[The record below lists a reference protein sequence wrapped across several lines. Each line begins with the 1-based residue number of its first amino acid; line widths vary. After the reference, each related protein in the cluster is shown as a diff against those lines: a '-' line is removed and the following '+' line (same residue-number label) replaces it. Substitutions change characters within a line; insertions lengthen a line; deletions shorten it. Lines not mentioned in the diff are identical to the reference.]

1 MNNYVSIALKI
12 IGSLIILYIIFLIIV
27 LCINTDNLK
36 IKNSDKRKISEK
48 YKKMA
53 EKEEN
58 VYFVGRL
65 ANYKYFNMDQAIKNS
80 LDFFK
85 NKFT

>member
-48 YKKMA
+48 YKKMKRNKMS
-53 EKEEN
+53 EKLISYGKKIGEKMT
-58 VYFVGRL
+58 FST
-65 ANYKYFNMDQAIKNS
+65 KK
-80 LDFFK
+80 K
-85 NKFT
+85 